1 MNRQSGPT
9 LTVIGPSRIIDGT
22 GARPLANWAMVIQDG
37 QIRDIK
43 PWNNEWVTELG
54 PEAEVIELDGATL
67 LPGFVDSHVHLII
80 NANYF
85 SADRG
90 SAPPPRR
97 SDTAL
102 LLQAVGNAQSA
113 LRAGVTT
120 LCDCGGPNHIVFA
133 LRQALKDGTI
143 KGPSLIASGDVITT
157 EGGHGAFLG
166 KTAKGVKEVRQ
177 AVVQQV
183 EAGADFIKVMVT
195 GGGGDKAHQ
204 NQFDPAELGAIVDE
218 ARRWGLRVAA
228 HCHGTAGI
236 RDAVEAGVSR
246 IEHCSFVEEGVPG
259 FDAAVAKAIVQRGIY
274 VCPTNTVDYRQM
286 QRVGDAEKVK
296 QMAPRAQ
303 LNVTWRK
310 LLEAG
315 VTFIAGSDAGVSQ
328 IFCDDY
334 ALILEL
340 MVWELGMSP
349 MDAILA
355 GTRVAAEAM
364 GIDDEIGT
372 LKAGKRADIVAVE
385 GDPLLDISALR
396 KVRLVMARGEVAYGP
411 PGRWSC

>member
-1 MNRQSGPT
+1 VNRQSESR
-9 LTVIGPSRIIDGT
+9 LTVVRPSRIIDGS
-22 GARPLANWAMVIQDG
+22 GARPLDNWAAVIQGDR
-37 QIRDIK
+37 IRDIR
-43 PWNNEWVTELG
+43 PWDSNWVAELG
-54 PEAEVIELDGATL
+54 PEAKVIELDGATL
-67 LPGFVDSHVHLII
+67 LPGFIDSHVHLTMD
-80 NANYF
+80 ANYF
-85 SADRG
+85 SADG
-90 SAPPPRR
+90 EDAPATHPD
-97 SDTAL
+97 DTAL
-102 LLQAVGNAQSA
+102 LLRAVGNAQAA

-120 LCDCGGPNHIVFA
+120 LCDCGGPNQILFA
-133 LRQALKDGTI
+133 LRQAIRDGLLMA
-143 KGPSLIASGDVITT
+143 PSLFASGGVITT

-166 KTAKGVKEVRQ
+166 REAKGVKEVRQ
-177 AVVQQV
+177 AVAQQA
-183 EAGADFIKVMVT
+183 EAGADFIKVMAT

-204 NQFDPAELGAIVDE
+204 SQFGLAELEAIVDE

-236 RDAVEAGVSR
+236 RDAVGAGVSR
-246 IEHCSFVEEGVPG
+246 IEHCTFVEQGVPG
-259 FDAAVAKAIVQRGIY
+259 FDAAIAETIAKKGVY

-310 LLEAG
+310 LLDAG

-340 MVWELGMSP
+340 MVRELGMSP

-355 GTRVAAEAM
+355 GTRIAAEAM

-372 LKAGKRADIVAVE
+372 LEVEKRADMVAVE

-396 KVRLVMARGEVAYGP
+396 RVRLVMARGQVAHGP
-411 PGRWSC
+411 LCR